1 MTYSE
6 LKAAIAEVIKTN
18 YNQEITA
25 VVLQDLPDSM
35 VGTTRAQDER
45 VLGEARDYTDEREVV
60 IREDF
65 AAPTLQRWP
74 VPGSIQMGAKEPSE
88 QILPQPMQKR
98 CSPRKITQTPTR

>member
-25 VVLQDLPDSM
+25 VVLQDLLDSM
-35 VGTTRAQDER
+35 VGMTRAQDER
-45 VLGEARDYTDEREVV
+45 VLGEARDYTD
-60 IREDF
+60 D
-65 AAPTLQRWP
+65 LQRWP

>member
-25 VVLQDLPDSM
+25 VVLQDLLDSM
-35 VGTTRAQDER
+35 VGMTRAQDER
-45 VLGEARDYTDEREVV
+45 
-60 IREDF
+60 
-65 AAPTLQRWP
+65 

>member
-25 VVLQDLPDSM
+25 VVLQDLLDSM
-35 VGTTRAQDER
+35 VGMTRAQDER
-45 VLGEARDYTDEREVV
+45 VLGRPGTTRMNGRWLSAKILRR
-60 IREDF
+60 
-65 AAPTLQRWP
+65 PTLQRWP

-98 CSPRKITQTPTR
+98 CSPRKIMQTPTR

>member
-25 VVLQDLPDSM
+25 VVLQDLLDSM
-35 VGTTRAQDER
+35 VGMTRAQDER

-65 AAPTLQRWP
+65 AAADAATLASAREYTK
-74 VPGSIQMGAKEPSE
+74 GAKEPSA
-88 QILPQPMQKR
+88 QTLPQPMQKR

>member
-25 VVLQDLPDSM
+25 VVLQDLLDSM
-35 VGTTRAQDER
+35 VGMTRAQDER
-45 VLGEARDYTDEREVV
+45 VLGEARDYTDGRWLSAK
-60 IREDF
+60 ILRR
-65 AAPTLQRWP
+65 PTLQRWP
-74 VPGSIQMGAKEPSE
+74 VPGSIQMGAKEPSA
-88 QILPQPMQKR
+88 QTLPQPMQKR

>member
-25 VVLQDLPDSM
+25 VVLQDLLDSM
-35 VGTTRAQDER
+35 VGMTRAQDER

-65 AAPTLQRWP
+65 AAADAATLASAGEYTNGREGAIRTDFAAADAETLQ
-74 VPGSIQMGAKEPSE
+74 
-88 QILPQPMQKR
+88 
-98 CSPRKITQTPTR
+98 ITQTPTR

>member
-25 VVLQDLPDSM
+25 VVLQDLLDSM
-35 VGTTRAQDER
+35 VGMTRAQDER

-60 IREDF
+60 LRR
-65 AAPTLQRWP
+65 PTLQRWP
-74 VPGSIQMGAKEPSE
+74 VPGSIQMGAKEPSA
-88 QILPQPMQKR
+88 QTLPQPMQKR